1 MGCVTCECY
10 LKQNECEKKVEL
22 GEVLTKINGR
32 YRHIKRKSSQVACR
46 QFIPNMLMLIYEFG
60 GEMLHQNS
68 VRGYLG
74 LEYLVCTPF

>member
-32 YRHIKRKSSQVACR
+32 YRHIKRKSS
-46 QFIPNMLMLIYEFG
+46 
-60 GEMLHQNS
+60 
-68 VRGYLG
+68 
-74 LEYLVCTPF
+74 